1 MAETSEQALPPGTG
15 AGRGNGR
22 GDGGAGGTGNAGDD
36 TAAARPL
43 RRAGR
48 RPEVTRQDW
57 IEAGLV
63 ELGRNGA
70 GALRL
75 DTLCRRLGITK
86 GSFYW
91 YFDGRDAFMETLL
104 QAWEAR
110 DTLALIDQVEAQ
122 GGAPL
127 DRLHALFREANSG
140 RVDFRIEQ
148 AIRQWG
154 NGNPAIRQMLH
165 RVDNRRI
172 AYMRDLFA
180 QLGSETGLAEL
191 QATLLYALIFGEA
204 MIYRRES
211 RESRATRQQAALA
224 AILQIAAMRRD

>member
-1 MAETSEQALPPGTG
+1 MAEISEKGPPAEAG
-15 AGRGNGR
+15 AGRGS
-22 GDGGAGGTGNAGDD
+22 GDE
-36 TAAARPL
+36 AASARP

-48 RPEVTRQDW
+48 RPEVTREDW

-75 DTLCRRLGITK
+75 DTLCRSLGITK

-91 YFDGRDAFMETLL
+91 YFDGREAFMETLL
-104 QAWEAR
+104 EAWEAR
-110 DTLALIDQVEAQ
+110 DTLALIEQVEAR
-122 GGAPL
+122 GGTPL
-127 DRLHALFREANSG
+127 DRLQALFREANSG

-165 RVDNRRI
+165 RVDSRRI
-172 AYMRDLFA
+172 AYMRGLFV
-180 QLGSETGLAEL
+180 QLGSEDGLAEL

-211 RESRATRQQAALA
+211 RDSRATRQQAALA
-224 AILQIAAMRRD
+224 AVLRIAAMRPG